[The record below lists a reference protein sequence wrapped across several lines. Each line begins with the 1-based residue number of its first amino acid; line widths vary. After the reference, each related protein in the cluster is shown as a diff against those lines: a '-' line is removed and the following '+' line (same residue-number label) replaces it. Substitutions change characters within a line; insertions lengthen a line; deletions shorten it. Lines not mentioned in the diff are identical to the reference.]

1 MRLRML
7 FVAAAIGIGM
17 ASASPGV
24 SGAQV
29 ATQDSVTGG
38 GRIVGASFGVDARS
52 GPSGEN
58 PTGTAFVASSV
69 FRLRA
74 EGPVTCLN
82 VTGNRA
88 VVGFANTLGDG
99 FAGVGGFI
107 EVTDGTPDTV
117 TLTRIA
123 SGEPPTVCPPPLGIG
138 GSALGTGDIVVV
150 DAPALPTSKDQ
161 CKNGG
166 WGQFGFNNRKQC
178 IRSVRQQARR
188 ECIYIRA
195 ANGRPAFRAQYGSGS
210 HKRHAMRRCIRE
222 RMND

>member
-17 ASASPGV
+17 ALASPGV

-58 PTGTAFVASSV
+58 PTGTVIVRSSILLG
-69 FRLRA
+69 FRV

-88 VVGFANTLGDG
+88 VIGFANTLGDAFLG
-99 FAGVGGFI
+99 AGGFI
-107 EVTDGTPDTV
+107 EVTDGTPDTF
-117 TLTRIA
+117 TSRRIA
-123 SGEPPTVCPPPLGIG
+123 SGDSLTICPPPLGIG
-138 GSALGTGDIVVV
+138 GSTLGEGDIVVV

-166 WGQFGFNNRKQC
+166 WRSFGVFKNQGDCVSFVADKGKNPP
-178 IRSVRQQARR
+178 
-188 ECIYIRA
+188 
-195 ANGRPAFRAQYGSGS
+195 ANSP
-210 HKRHAMRRCIRE
+210 
-222 RMND
+222 